1 VTEIGLF
8 PLELVLVPTE
18 RVPLHIFEPRYKELI
33 GECLR
38 SGDEFGLVLEDEQ
51 GRREIGTR
59 AAVVEV
65 LQVFDDGR
73 MNVVVEGRE
82 RFRLVEL
89 TDGRA
94 FLTGE
99 IESIDDEPD
108 PPAEADVQ
116 QALAIFRRLVEIAEA
131 EVDEPDAGSEALSF
145 ELAARVDFGVELKQ
159 ELLEL
164 RSERGRLRR
173 LAEILERAVEAMTL
187 EKEVRERAAGNG
199 KVESRGEPGSRPKP
213 S

>member
-1 VTEIGLF
+1 MTEIGLL

-38 SGDEFGLVLEDEQ
+38 GGREFGLVLQDEQ

-73 MNVVVEGRE
+73 MNVIVEGHE
-82 RFRLVEL
+82 RFRLRGL
-89 TDGRA
+89 TSGRI
-94 FLTGE
+94 FLTGDVE
-99 IESIDDEPD
+99 PVDDED
-108 PPAEADVQ
+108 DEQDAAVNEEAMT
-116 QALAIFRRLVEIAEA
+116 LFRRLVEAA
-131 EVDEPDAGSEALSF
+131 GGDVDEPDDDAGPLSF
-145 ELAARVDFGVELKQ
+145 QIAARVDFGTEPKQ

-164 RSERGRLRR
+164 RSEPARLRQLCPLLEEAIEAVQR
-173 LAEILERAVEAMTL
+173 EREI
-187 EKEVRERAAGNG
+187 RERAATNG
-199 KVESRGEPGSRPKP
+199 KVSQG
-213 S
+213 

>member
-1 VTEIGLF
+1 LASVTEIGLF

-38 SGDEFGLVLEDEQ
+38 GGREFGLVLQDEQ

-73 MNVVVEGRE
+73 MNVIVEGHE
-82 RFRLVEL
+82 RFRLREL
-89 TDGRA
+89 TSGRI
-94 FLTGE
+94 FLTGDVE
-99 IESIDDEPD
+99 PVGDEDDEED
-108 PPAEADVQ
+108 AAVSEEA
-116 QALAIFRRLVEIAEA
+116 LSLFRRLVEAA
-131 EVDEPDAGSEALSF
+131 GGDVDEPEDDAGPLSF
-145 ELAARVDFGVELKQ
+145 QIAARVDFGTEPKQ

-164 RSERGRLRR
+164 RSEPARLRHLCPLLEAAIEAVQR
-173 LAEILERAVEAMTL
+173 EREI
-187 EKEVRERAAGNG
+187 RERAGTNG
-199 KVESRGEPGSRPKP
+199 KVSQG
-213 S
+213 

>member
-8 PLELVLVPTE
+8 PLELVLLPTE

-38 SGDEFGLVLEDEQ
+38 SGREFGLVLQDDR

-73 MNVVVEGRE
+73 MNVVVEGQD
-82 RFRLVEL
+82 RFRLCGL
-89 TDGRA
+89 TSGRM
-94 FLTGE
+94 FLTGDVE
-99 IESIDDEPD
+99 PVDDEDEEPD
-108 PPAEADVQ
+108 AGESE
-116 QALAIFRRLVEIAEA
+116 QALALFRRLVETAGG
-131 EVDEPDAGSEALSF
+131 EVDDPDENSGPLSF
-145 ELAARVDFGVELKQ
+145 QIAARIDFGTEPKQ

-164 RSERGRLRR
+164 RSEPARLRHLCPLLEAAIEAVQR
-173 LAEILERAVEAMTL
+173 EREI
-187 EKEVRERAAGNG
+187 RERAATNG
-199 KVESRGEPGSRPKP
+199 KVSHG
-213 S
+213 

>member
-8 PLELVLVPTE
+8 PLELVLLPTE

-38 SGDEFGLVLEDEQ
+38 SGEEFGLVLEDEG

-73 MNVVVEGRE
+73 MNVVVEGHD
-82 RFRLVEL
+82 RFRLREL
-89 TDGRA
+89 TSGRA
-94 FLTGE
+94 FLTGDVEPVDDEEDDAAETESDRALSLFRNLVEVAGGE
-99 IESIDDEPD
+99 IDEPD
-108 PPAEADVQ
+108 
-116 QALAIFRRLVEIAEA
+116 
-131 EVDEPDAGSEALSF
+131 GSTGPLSF
-145 ELAARVDFGVELKQ
+145 EIAARVDFGIEPKQ

-164 RSERGRLRR
+164 LSEPARLQH
-173 LAEILERAVEAMTL
+173 LCGLLEGAIVAVQRER
-187 EKEVRERAAGNG
+187 EVRERAATNG
-199 KVESRGEPGSRPKP
+199 KVSHG
-213 S
+213 